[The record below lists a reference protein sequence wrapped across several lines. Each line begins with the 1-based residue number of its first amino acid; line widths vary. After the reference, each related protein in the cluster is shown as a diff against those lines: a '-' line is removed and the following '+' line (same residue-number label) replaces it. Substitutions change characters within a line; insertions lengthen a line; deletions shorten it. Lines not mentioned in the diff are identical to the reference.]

1 MAVLK
6 FIFVLGIN
14 FSIFSFIWGI
24 IMFVIKSLQSPKQQ
38 NNDSFTY
45 MFRIVKYFLLVSVTA
60 NFIVVYEM
68 GVPGAPVDV
77 MHMVIGSA
85 VVGLYLLGK
94 LQNRAMMNQIS
105 QNPMFAKFVP
115 KIDPKVERFLLIG
128 SIVYFVACLWYPAM
142 VDNGLTNW
150 FTNAIISIY
159 EAPIIGWIF
168 SVIAFFFLISIIMR
182 GANVIG
188 RILNG
193 ESLTQGPPSGGNFR
207 FNAGGNP
214 FQQQQQEQEE
224 EIHET
229 EDGFTDYEDVTDE
242 EDEEDS

>member
-1 MAVLK
+1 
-6 FIFVLGIN
+6 
-14 FSIFSFIWGI
+14 
-24 IMFVIKSLQSPKQQ
+24 MFLIKSIQPAGQQ
-38 NNDSFTY
+38 NNETFTHI
-45 MFRIVKYFLLVSVTA
+45 FRIVKYFLLVSVTA

-85 VVGLYLLGK
+85 VLGLYLLGK

-105 QNPMFAKFVP
+105 QNPMLSKFIP

-128 SIVYFVACLWYPAM
+128 SILYFVACLWYPTM

-193 ESLTQGPPSGGNFR
+193 QSVTQGPKSGGNFQ
-207 FNAGGNP
+207 FNAGANP
-214 FQQQQQEQEE
+214 FQQQQQEEE
-224 EIHET
+224 EVHET
-229 EDGFTDYEDVTDE
+229 DDGFTDYEDVTDD
-242 EDEEDS
+242 EDEES